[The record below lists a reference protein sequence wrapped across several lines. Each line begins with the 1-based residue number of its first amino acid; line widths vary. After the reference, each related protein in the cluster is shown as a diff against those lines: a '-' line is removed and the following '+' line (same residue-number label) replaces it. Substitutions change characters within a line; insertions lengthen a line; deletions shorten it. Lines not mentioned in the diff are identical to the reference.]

1 MTWTRHLRLVWSL
14 LAASMM
20 SLVPLDVVAESRPNT
35 ATRVVEHAGKPV
47 RVRLSVGS
55 STQVEVPEDVVDM
68 VTMIEPTQLTL
79 SYSGHYVHLHALTA
93 LEGEVFVITTSGA
106 SYPLTLT
113 TAGPQADA
121 AVRIV
126 ATGTRAKQRQ
136 HATQGLTAVGLIRAM
151 ARAEIPPGVEH
162 LPAKG
167 QRVYHDGTLQ
177 LTLQAAYISPLLR
190 GYVLHAEN
198 LTGVSV
204 PVPVEELEI
213 PGLLAVGSV
222 AQVLYPQPRTVEERL
237 AGAYQSLVYVVVR
250 RDAATPEPVDGLHR
264 TAVAP
269 SE

>member
-1 MTWTRHLRLVWSL
+1 MTWTQRTRLVWSL
-14 LAASMM
+14 LAASMVY
-20 SLVPLDVVAESRPNT
+20 LGPIVARAESQQRT
-35 ATRVVEHAGKPV
+35 ATRVVEYAGTPV
-47 RVRLSVGS
+47 RVRLSVGT
-55 STQVEVPEDVVDM
+55 STQVELPEDVVDM
-68 VTMIEPTQLTL
+68 VTMIEPMQLTL
-79 SYSGHYVHLHALTA
+79 SYSGHYIHLHALTA
-93 LEGEVFVITTSGA
+93 VEGEVFVITTSGA

-113 TAGPQADA
+113 TTATPSDG
-121 AVRIV
+121 AVRVV
-126 ATGTRAKQRQ
+126 ATGTRAKKRQ

-177 LTLQAAYISPLLR
+177 LTLQAAYISPLMR
-190 GYVLHAEN
+190 GYVLQAEN

-250 RDAATPEPVDGLHR
+250 RDAATPEPVDGPHR

-269 SE
+269 SD